1 MSGRYTVD
9 YRQEMRLLRTPSQRV
24 IAVILTIVALALPFV
39 LGLDWD
45 PPLGFPWAAW
55 RPAVNF
61 ALVAAIGAAAFN
73 LLLGYT
79 HQVSVA
85 HAAFLMLGT
94 VVGAGLG
101 TLWHVNFLV
110 VMVAATIAGALIG
123 ILVGL
128 PALRFRGLY
137 LLIATFGVH
146 FFFLLGY
153 RKFQTALFGFSPVTF
168 ADPQLPSWLHG
179 LSFINPDENGVWAFD
194 SDFRWYWILLPLTVL
209 SVLFMSNV
217 IRMREGRSFMAIK
230 EHDISA
236 SLIGINVTRAKLK
249 AFAVSS
255 AFVSLSG
262 ALGAYYIGARDV
274 DSFGFHVVLNYS
286 IMIIVGGFSTFQGA
300 IMGAFFFYLAPVLF
314 DWIREDVPGIRDV
327 EFLQNYANELNLA
340 IFGDSHHH
348 GAHHAPDRARGD
360 LAIDQGV
367 LVGMAVQPV
376 TSTAAS
382 APHTTDGSG
391 LTVRGLEVV
400 YKSSIVALSGVSVQV
415 PTGGFVSVLGANGA
429 GKTTLVRAITNLLVR
444 ARRSGAGGRDP
455 LERRPAAR
463 RGREPGRAR
472 RCLPGAGGPQALPPA
487 DGRGQPAGR
496 RGHAPGQRR
505 HHRGRQAHV
514 RAVPEPGQAPRGS
527 RGLPVRR

>member
-1 MSGRYTVD
+1 MSGRYTTQ

-24 IAVILTIVALALPFV
+24 MAVILTIVAIALPFV
-39 LGLDWD
+39 LGLDWN

-61 ALVAAIGAAAFN
+61 ALVATIGAAAFN

-94 VVGAGLG
+94 VVGAALG

-168 ADPQLPSWLHG
+168 PDPQLPSWLHG
-179 LSFINPDENGVWAFD
+179 LSFINPGANGVWGFD
-194 SDFRWYWILLPLTVL
+194 SDFRWYWILLPLTVV

-314 DWIREDVPGIRDV
+314 DWIREDTPGIRDV
-327 EFLQNYANELNLA
+327 DFLQNYANELNLA
-340 IFGDSHHH
+340 IFG
-348 GAHHAPDRARGD
+348 
-360 LAIDQGV
+360 V
-367 LVGMAVQPV
+367 LIIMVLI
-376 TSTAAS
+376 T
-382 APHTTDGSG
+382 
-391 LTVRGLEVV
+391 R
-400 YKSSIVALSGVSVQV
+400 
-415 PTGGFVSVLGANGA
+415 PTGLA
-429 GKTTLVRAITNLLVR
+429 GIWQSIKGYWSAW
-444 ARRSGAGGRDP
+444 P
-455 LERRPAAR
+455 Y
-463 RGREPGRAR
+463 
-472 RCLPGAGGPQALPPA
+472 
-487 DGRGQPAGR
+487 
-496 RGHAPGQRR
+496 
-505 HHRGRQAHV
+505 
-514 RAVPEPGQAPRGS
+514 S
-527 RGLPVRR
+527 R